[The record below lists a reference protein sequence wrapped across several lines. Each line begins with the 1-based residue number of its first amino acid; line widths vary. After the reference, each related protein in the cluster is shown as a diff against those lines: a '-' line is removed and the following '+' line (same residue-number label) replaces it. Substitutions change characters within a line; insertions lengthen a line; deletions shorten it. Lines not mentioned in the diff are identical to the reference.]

1 LKKSAASAKP
11 KLSKARPIGRV
22 DWAWEAVR
30 MISRRRIGHLLAA
43 LAFTPVAFGPMALA
57 APDDDDAPPNV
68 FISPCGKPFRA
79 HITDPYPVALWFKEA
94 DKNGDGKLDRS
105 EFLADAEAF
114 FAVLDVNGDGVIDSR
129 EVSRYEHN
137 IAPEVIGYRVSVS
150 DLRGASGLY
159 GGKLW
164 RAQIQ
169 GNAPIA
175 PEEPQEPKPPHD
187 IDESGQGASPYG
199 FFAEPEPVMAA
210 DENLNGRIRKAA
222 FLRLAGRHFD
232 RLDTAENGYLT
243 LDKLPKTGIQLRVE
257 RVQRHGRR
265 S

>member
-1 LKKSAASAKP
+1 
-11 KLSKARPIGRV
+11 
-22 DWAWEAVR
+22 
-30 MISRRRIGHLLAA
+30 MISRRRFGHLLTA
-43 LAFTPVAFGPMALA
+43 LALAPAAFGSLALA
-57 APDDDDAPPNV
+57 DDDDGAPPNV

-79 HITDPYPVALWFKEA
+79 RLADAYPVVVWFRQA
-94 DKNGDGKLDRS
+94 DKNGDGKLDRT

-114 FAVLDVNGDGVIDSR
+114 FKELDLNGDGVIDNR
-129 EVSRYEHN
+129 EVSHYERAV
-137 IAPEVIGYRVSVS
+137 APEVMGFRVDVS
-150 DLRGASGLY
+150 ELRGGGGLY
-159 GGKLW
+159 GGRLW

-175 PEEPQEPKPPHD
+175 PSAEPSEPRPPHD

-210 DENLNGRIRKAA
+210 DENLNSRIQRAA

-232 RLDTAENGYLT
+232 RLDAAEDGFLT

-257 RVQRHGRR
+257 KYQRHGRR

>member
-1 LKKSAASAKP
+1 
-11 KLSKARPIGRV
+11 
-22 DWAWEAVR
+22 
-30 MISRRRIGHLLAA
+30 MISRRRLGHVLTA
-43 LAFTPVAFGPMALA
+43 LALAPAGFGPLAMA

-79 HITDPYPVALWFKEA
+79 RITDPYPVVVWFRQA
-94 DKNGDGKLDRS
+94 DKNGDGKLDRA

-114 FAVLDVNGDGVIDSR
+114 FKELDLNGDGIIDSR
-129 EVSRYEHN
+129 EVSHYERN
-137 IAPEVIGYRVSVS
+137 VAPEVLGYRVTVS
-150 DLRGASGLY
+150 DGRGTGGLY
-159 GGKLW
+159 GGRVW
-164 RAQIQ
+164 RAQIT

-175 PEEPQEPKPPHD
+175 PSAEPSEPRPPHD

-210 DENLNGRIRKAA
+210 DANLNGRIQKAA

-232 RLDTAENGYLT
+232 RLDTAEDGFLT

-257 RVQRHGRR
+257 KIQRRGRR